1 MGSYLALSAVVAAQS
16 ALRPDRLR
24 GAERSPTWLPWL
36 AVERMAA
43 EAIGRHEEGSIAAA
57 LVTFAEAWG
66 QRPMVGPA
74 HPDYAMGMRTVIAAC
89 DAVVAA
95 CREWEARAQAAKDGL
110 DEGATND

>member
-57 LVTFAEAWG
+57 LVTFAEADKMEYPAEWG
-66 QRPMVGPA
+66 AIEQEQTVPPA
-74 HPDYAMGMRTVIAAC
+74 IGQWC
-89 DAVVAA
+89 DPQMMS
-95 CREWEARAQAAKDGL
+95 EDDGL
-110 DEGATND
+110 